1 MPKYKI
7 KEIESIRFV
16 DVATGE
22 VVIEIKN
29 PPIYSL
35 EDLEENGA
43 RIQINK
49 ITQKTKTRRK

>member
-7 KEIESIRFV
+7 KEIESIRFI

-22 VVIEIKN
+22 IMIEIKN
-29 PPIYSL
+29 PSIYSL
-35 EDLEENGA
+35 EDLEDNGA

-49 ITQKTKTRRK
+49 TTQTTKTRRK

>member
-35 EDLEENGA
+35 EDLEDDGKGKGE
-43 RIQINK
+43 K
-49 ITQKTKTRRK
+49 